1 MKKVFALLLLV
12 LMVFAFS
19 ITAMALQ
26 EEDLVFNGEITIHV
40 PEGYYSLEKDIPE
53 DSEKLK
59 ELGITKDEF
68 LTILEDAEH
77 LLTTEDLNTQ
87 IYIYCEKTD
96 YVPFEFYTEAEKTEY
111 ISDLREIYKETG
123 CDVLEAE
130 ILDYY
135 PTLFTK
141 ISIAGGE
148 DYVPMIIYNTVYNEL
163 DLTVILYHFGE
174 GEISNAQEW
183 VSDSL
188 IYDLEFNNNNYALKN
203 TVPVEYT
210 VEGIGTKFT
219 FPKGWY
225 LAGKSDGKL
234 MAVKSKNVAML
245 YFTYDSWDTL
255 TEEEKSQV
263 HRSDLNMDLFTEED
277 IKELIESEKMKEEYL
292 SFGMNIV
299 EDSVYMMEIGDYN
312 CAVWKIEGTEDYSV
326 FDEATAIMYAENA
339 IGHVF
344 LFTGPFSG
352 KTAEEYKG
360 IVASAKFPEIPDEGG
375 EKAEE
380 TTKEAALFAGFVSG
394 AIKYLIIAG
403 ICSFVAFA
411 IKKSKGKSVK
421 KETTPNYKEVYAPE
435 EKEHK
440 AKFCTECGAQI
451 EEEDKFCPLC
461 GARIKR

>member
-1 MKKVFALLLLV
+1 MKKVFSVFLLV
-12 LMVFAFS
+12 LMIFTFS
-19 ITAMALQ
+19 ITANAIQ

-68 LTILEDAEH
+68 LMILEDAEH

-96 YVPFEFYTEAEKTEY
+96 YIPYEFFTENEKTEY
-111 ISDLREIYKETG
+111 ISELREGYKESG
-123 CDVLEAE
+123 YNVLEAE

-174 GEISNAQEW
+174 GEISDAQEW

-210 VEGIGTKFT
+210 VNGIGTKFT
-219 FPKGWY
+219 LPKGWY
-225 LAGKSDGKL
+225 LDLNSDGSL
-234 MAVKSKNVAML
+234 MAVKSKDVAMV
-245 YFTYDSWDTL
+245 YYTYDAWDML
-255 TEEEKSQV
+255 TEEEKSQI
-263 HRSDLNMDLFTEED
+263 HRSELGMDLF
-277 IKELIESEKMKEEYL
+277 IKEDLIEIIESEEMKKEYL
-292 SFGMNIV
+292 SFGMDIV
-299 EDSVYMMEIGDYN
+299 EDSVYMMEIGNYN
-312 CAVWKIEGTEDYSV
+312 CVLWKIEATEDVYG
-326 FDEATAIMYAENA
+326 FKEGTAIMYAEDA
-339 IGHVF
+339 MGHIF
-344 LFTGPFSG
+344 MFTGQFSG
-352 KTAEEYKG
+352 KLAEEYKG

-380 TTKEAALFAGFVSG
+380 TTKEAALFAIIGSKT
-394 AIKYLIIAG
+394 IEYLILGG
-403 ICSFVAFA
+403 IFVGIGLA
-411 IKKSKGKSVK
+411 IKKFKGKRK
-421 KETTPNYKEVYAPE
+421 KPELVQSYKESSVPE
-435 EKEHK
+435 ENQGN
-440 AKFCTECGAQI
+440 KFCTECGARL
-451 EEEDKFCPLC
+451 EEKDKFCPLC
-461 GARIKR
+461 GTKVK

>member
-19 ITAMALQ
+19 ITANAIQ

-68 LTILEDAEH
+68 LMILEDAEH

-135 PTLFTK
+135 PTPFTK

-188 IYDLEFNNNNYALKN
+188 IYDLEFNNNNYVLKN
-203 TVPVEYT
+203 TVPVEYA

-219 FPKGWY
+219 LPKGWY
-225 LAGKSDGKL
+225 LAGKSDGEL

-245 YFTYDSWDTL
+245 YFTYDSWDTF

-277 IKELIESEKMKEEYL
+277 IKELIGSEKMKEEYL

-299 EDSVYMMEIGDYN
+299 EDSVYMMEIGGYN

-344 LFTGPFSG
+344 LFTGTFSG
-352 KTAEEYKG
+352 KMAEEYKG

-375 EKAEE
+375 EKAESAE
-380 TTKEAALFAGFVSG
+380 KSEGAAAARVVIKLLRYGIVGSVIAGLGSLIKNATKE
-394 AIKYLIIAG
+394 IKDK
-403 ICSFVAFA
+403 
-411 IKKSKGKSVK
+411 KKSKEAEKQVVK
-421 KETTPNYKEVYAPE
+421 E
-435 EKEHK
+435 EEQEN
-440 AKFCTECGAQI
+440 KFCRECGAQLD
-451 EEEDKFCPLC
+451 ENDKFCPVC
-461 GARIKR
+461 GTKVKK